1 MLQFQP
7 RASHSVSR
15 YRSLSAWW
23 PTALLYLALVVLAAA
38 WLMVLRSDSMP
49 TIFGPTL
56 TATVAAASLIY
67 SLGRGQ
73 DAARDQYTLTLI
85 SRRFDD
91 GGYAANMRVANELR
105 LAGQLTPETSLAE
118 LLATFWTDPHDD
130 KKVTRAS
137 HAIIPILN
145 YWEHVCTAYVD
156 DRINR
161 RIFEDLVQ
169 DLIREL
175 VGRFA
180 RIIGDMRR
188 EDPTNMEHLCAVWFA
203 LASAAEHRAL
213 AAKLGPVPA
222 RLCPHDQWRWQQAAG
237 D

>member
-1 MLQFQP
+1 MRQFQP
-7 RASHSVSR
+7 RASHVVSR
-15 YRSLSAWW
+15 YRSLTPWW
-23 PTALLYLALVVLAAA
+23 PRLLLYFALAMLAAA
-38 WLMVLRSDSMP
+38 WWEVWRADNASP
-49 TIFGPTL
+49 AFGSTL

-85 SRRFDD
+85 ARRFDD
-91 GGYAANMRVANELR
+91 GGYAASMRVANELR
-105 LAGQLTPETSLAE
+105 LAGKLMPETSLAE
-118 LLATFWTDPHDD
+118 LLVTFWTDPYD
-130 KKVTRAS
+130 KKNVTRAS

-161 RIFEDLVQ
+161 QIFEDLVQ

-175 VGRFA
+175 VERFG

-188 EDPTNMEHLCAVWFA
+188 EDPTTMEHLCAVWFA
-203 LASAAEHRAL
+203 LATAAEHRAL

-222 RLCPHDQWRWQQAAG
+222 RLCVHDQWRWQQAAAP
-237 D
+237 